1 MFFQEVYKNID
12 LVMTLVYLRVVA
24 IRLYKPAKLKR
35 LIYSLQAIL
44 KSMVSLDYSK
54 AGYGTQVLFV

>member
-1 MFFQEVYKNID
+1 
-12 LVMTLVYLRVVA
+12 MTLVYLRVVA

-54 AGYGTQVLFV
+54 AGYGTQVLFA